1 MDTHHPPN
9 FLIEFGRVTRDIFF
23 NIGGATAP
31 LCPPVGEF
39 FIFFPC
45 AGICLDPLSGPK
57 LQRSPCSFLSLK
69 MDEHKKT
76 SNRYLP
82 FLCQETRILQSRDKI
97 TKRLNKVRT
106 ITIDLYLRIQSS
118 FPPITINE
126 NNDLI
131 VQYIYIVSTYN

>member
-1 MDTHHPPN
+1 M
-9 FLIEFGRVTRDIFF
+9 
-23 NIGGATAP
+23 
-31 LCPPVGEF
+31 PPVGEF
-39 FIFFPC
+39 FIFFPR

-97 TKRLNKVRT
+97 TKRLTKVRT
-106 ITIDLYLRIQSS
+106 ITIDLYLRIRSS
-118 FPPITINE
+118 FPPITINA

-131 VQYIYIVSTYN
+131 VQYIYRQYL